1 MGLNRFMRAMM
12 VVFITANCITIN
24 PDIIFAATDSE
35 DSSLNTDE
43 WEEEKTEEQ
52 PSEVNTGPRY
62 ETAREV
68 SSRDIEELEKS
79 NKVKNTNKAD
89 LIAMLKAKAEKGPNI
104 NNNNSEQSEN
114 VAINEEAS
122 GSDRPAIQVERRH
135 PGLPSD
141 SAAEIKKR
149 RKAIASSDSEL
160 ESLTYPDKPTKATK
174 KKVAKAS
181 VTDTSESDL
190 DSSMQSAD
198 ESTPQPLKANQQPFF
213 PKVFKKI
220 KDAGKWVRD
229 KIDENPEVKKAIVD
243 KSAGLIDQLLTKKK
257 NEEVNASDFP
267 PPPTDEEL
275 RLALPETP
283 MLLGFNAPATS
294 EPSSFE
300 FPPPPTD
307 EELRLALPETPMLLG
322 FNAPATS
329 EPSSF
334 EFPPPPT
341 DEELRLALPETPMLL
356 GFNAPATS
364 EPSSFEFPPPPTE
377 DELEIMRETA
387 PSLDSSFTSGDL
399 ASLRSAINRHSQ
411 NFSDFPPMPTEEEL
425 NGRGGIPTSEEFS
438 SLNSGDF
445 TDDENSETTEE
456 EIDRLADLRDRGT
469 GKHSRNA
476 GFLPLN
482 PFTSSPVPSLTP
494 KVPKIS
500 APALIT
506 DITKK
511 APFKNPPQPLNVFNK
526 KTTTKTAPKK
536 ITPVNTAPKLAA
548 LPITK
553 AQETELGENKAP
565 FIEKQ
570 AETNNRPID
579 MPSLPVIQK
588 EVTERNKE
596 EMKPQTEE
604 KVVGESEPANNV
616 NGKKRSAGI
625 EEGKLIAKSAEDEKA
640 KEEPVNHTT
649 LILAMLAIGV
659 FSLGAVIKI
668 IQLRKNS

>member
-104 NNNNSEQSEN
+104 NNNNSEQSDN

-300 FPPPPTD
+300 FPPPPT
-307 EELRLALPETPMLLG
+307 
-322 FNAPATS
+322 
-329 EPSSF
+329 
-334 EFPPPPT
+334 
-341 DEELRLALPETPMLL
+341 
-356 GFNAPATS
+356 
-364 EPSSFEFPPPPTE
+364 E

-411 NFSDFPPMPTEEEL
+411 NFSDFPPIPTEEEL

-526 KTTTKTAPKK
+526 KTTTKIAPKK

-596 EMKPQTEE
+596 EMKSQTEG

>member
-160 ESLTYPDKPTKATK
+160 ESLTYPDKPTKAIK

-257 NEEVNASDFP
+257 NEEVNASD
-267 PPPTDEEL
+267 
-275 RLALPETP
+275 
-283 MLLGFNAPATS
+283 
-294 EPSSFE
+294 
-300 FPPPPTD
+300 
-307 EELRLALPETPMLLG
+307 
-322 FNAPATS
+322 
-329 EPSSF
+329 
-334 EFPPPPT
+334 FPPPPT

-482 PFTSSPVPSLTP
+482 PFTSSPVPSLSP
-494 KVPKIS
+494 KVSKIS

-506 DITKK
+506 DVTKK

>member
-104 NNNNSEQSEN
+104 NNNNSEQTEN
-114 VAINEEAS
+114 AAINEEAS
-122 GSDRPAIQVERRH
+122 EADRPAIQVERRH

-160 ESLTYPDKPTKATK
+160 ESLTYPDKPTKVNK
-174 KKVAKAS
+174 KKVAKES
-181 VTDTSESDL
+181 VADASESDL

-198 ESTPQPLKANQQPFF
+198 ESSPQPLKANQQPFF

-257 NEEVNASDFP
+257 SEEVNASDFP

-283 MLLGFNAPATS
+283 MLLGFNAPT
-294 EPSSFE
+294 
-300 FPPPPTD
+300 
-307 EELRLALPETPMLLG
+307 
-322 FNAPATS
+322 TS

-399 ASLRSAINRHSQ
+399 ASLRSAINRHSE
-411 NFSDFPPMPTEEEL
+411 NFSDFPPIPTEEEL
-425 NGRGGIPTSEEFS
+425 NGRGGRPTSEEFS

-482 PFTSSPVPSLTP
+482 PFTSSPVPSLSP
-494 KVPKIS
+494 KVSKIS
-500 APALIT
+500 APALIS

-511 APFKNPPQPLNVFNK
+511 APFKNPSQPLNVFNK
-526 KTTTKTAPKK
+526 KTTTKTVTKK
-536 ITPVNTAPKLAA
+536 PTPVKTAPKLAE
-548 LPITK
+548 LPATK
-553 AQETELGENKAP
+553 PQETVLRENKTP

-570 AETNNRPID
+570 AETNKQSIN

-588 EVTERNKE
+588 EATESDKE

-604 KVVGESEPANNV
+604 KMVEESESANNA
-616 NGKKRSAGI
+616 NGKNRSAGI

-640 KEEPVNHTT
+640 KEEPGNHTT

-659 FSLGAVIKI
+659 FSLGAFIKI
-668 IQLRKNS
+668 IQLRKNN

>member
-89 LIAMLKAKAEKGPNI
+89 LIAMLKAKAEKGPN
-104 NNNNSEQSEN
+104 NNNNNGEQTGN

-122 GSDRPAIQVERRH
+122 GVDRPTLQVERRH
-135 PGLPSD
+135 PGLSSD

-160 ESLTYPDKPTKATK
+160 ESLTYPDKPTKANK
-174 KKVAKAS
+174 RKVAKES
-181 VTDTSESDL
+181 VVDASESDL

-198 ESTPQPLKANQQPFF
+198 ESTPQPLKANQKPFF

-257 NEEVNASDFP
+257 SEEVNASDFP

-283 MLLGFNAPATS
+283 MLLGFNAP
-294 EPSSFE
+294 
-300 FPPPPTD
+300 
-307 EELRLALPETPMLLG
+307 TP
-322 FNAPATS
+322 S

-399 ASLRSAINRHSQ
+399 ASLRSAINRHSE
-411 NFSDFPPMPTEEEL
+411 NISDFPPIPTEEEL
-425 NGRGGIPTSEEFS
+425 NGRGGRPTSEEFS

-482 PFTSSPVPSLTP
+482 PFISSPVPSLTP

-500 APALIT
+500 APALIS

-511 APFKNPPQPLNVFNK
+511 APFKNPSQPLNVFNK
-526 KTTTKTAPKK
+526 KTTTKTVTKK
-536 ITPVNTAPKLAA
+536 PTPVKTAPKLAE
-548 LPITK
+548 LPATK
-553 AQETELGENKAP
+553 PQETVLRENKTP

-570 AETNNRPID
+570 AETNKQSIN

-588 EVTERNKE
+588 EATESDKE

-604 KVVGESEPANNV
+604 KMVEESESANNA
-616 NGKKRSAGI
+616 NGKNRSAGI

-640 KEEPVNHTT
+640 KEEPGNHTT

-659 FSLGAVIKI
+659 FSLGAFIKI
-668 IQLRKNS
+668 IQLRKNN

>member
-68 SSRDIEELEKS
+68 SSRDIKELEKS
-79 NKVKNTNKAD
+79 NKVRNTNKAD
-89 LIAMLKAKAEKGPNI
+89 LIAMLKEKAEKGPNI
-104 NNNNSEQSEN
+104 NNNNSEQTEN
-114 VAINEEAS
+114 AAINEEAS
-122 GSDRPAIQVERRH
+122 GADRPAIQVERRH
-135 PGLPSD
+135 PGLLSD

-160 ESLTYPDKPTKATK
+160 ESLTYPDKPTKVNK
-174 KKVAKAS
+174 KKVAKES
-181 VTDTSESDL
+181 VADASESDL

-198 ESTPQPLKANQQPFF
+198 ESSPQPLKANQQPFF

-257 NEEVNASDFP
+257 SEEVNASDFP

-283 MLLGFNAPATS
+283 MLLGFNAP
-294 EPSSFE
+294 
-300 FPPPPTD
+300 
-307 EELRLALPETPMLLG
+307 TP
-322 FNAPATS
+322 
-329 EPSSF
+329 
-334 EFPPPPT
+334 
-341 DEELRLALPETPMLL
+341 
-356 GFNAPATS
+356 S

-377 DELEIMRETA
+377 DELEIIRETA
-387 PSLDSSFTSGDL
+387 SSLDSSFTRGDL
-399 ASLRSAINRHSQ
+399 ASLRNAINRHSQ
-411 NFSDFPPMPTEEEL
+411 NFSDFPPIPTEEEL
-425 NGRGGIPTSEEFS
+425 NGGGDRPTSEGFS
-438 SLNSGDF
+438 SMNSGDF
-445 TDDENSETTEE
+445 TDDENSETTEA

-482 PFTSSPVPSLTP
+482 PFISSPVPSLTP

-500 APALIT
+500 APALIS

-511 APFKNPPQPLNVFNK
+511 APFKNPSQPLNVFNK
-526 KTTTKTAPKK
+526 KTTTKTVTKK
-536 ITPVNTAPKLAA
+536 PTPVKTAPKLAE
-548 LPITK
+548 LPATK
-553 AQETELGENKAP
+553 PQETVLRENKTP

-570 AETNNRPID
+570 AETNKQSIN

-588 EVTERNKE
+588 EATESDKE

-604 KVVGESEPANNV
+604 KMLEESESANNA
-616 NGKKRSAGI
+616 NGKNRSAGI

-640 KEEPVNHTT
+640 KEEPGNHTT

-659 FSLGAVIKI
+659 FSLGAFIKI
-668 IQLRKNS
+668 IQLRKNN

>member
-68 SSRDIEELEKS
+68 SSRDIKELEKS
-79 NKVKNTNKAD
+79 NKVRNTNKAD

-104 NNNNSEQSEN
+104 NNNNSEQTEN
-114 VAINEEAS
+114 AAINEEAS
-122 GSDRPAIQVERRH
+122 GADRPAIQVERRH

-160 ESLTYPDKPTKATK
+160 ESLTYPDKPTKVNK
-174 KKVAKAS
+174 KKVAKES
-181 VTDTSESDL
+181 VADASESDL

-198 ESTPQPLKANQQPFF
+198 ESSPQPLKANQQPFF

-257 NEEVNASDFP
+257 SEEVNASDFP

-341 DEELRLALPETPMLL
+341 
-356 GFNAPATS
+356 
-364 EPSSFEFPPPPTE
+364 E
-377 DELEIMRETA
+377 DELEIIRETA
-387 PSLDSSFTSGDL
+387 SSLDSSFTRGDL
-399 ASLRSAINRHSQ
+399 ASLRNAINRHSQ
-411 NFSDFPPMPTEEEL
+411 NFSDFPPIPTEEEL
-425 NGRGGIPTSEEFS
+425 NGRGGRPTSEEFS

-482 PFTSSPVPSLTP
+482 PFTSSPVPSLSP
-494 KVPKIS
+494 KVSKIS
-500 APALIT
+500 APALIS

-511 APFKNPPQPLNVFNK
+511 TPFKNPSQPLNVFNK
-526 KTTTKTAPKK
+526 KTTTKTVTKK
-536 ITPVNTAPKLAA
+536 PTPVKTAPKLAE
-548 LPITK
+548 LPATK
-553 AQETELGENKAP
+553 PQETVLRENKTP

-570 AETNNRPID
+570 AETNKQSIN

-588 EVTERNKE
+588 EATESDKE

-604 KVVGESEPANNV
+604 KMVEESESANNA
-616 NGKKRSAGI
+616 NGKNRSAGI

-640 KEEPVNHTT
+640 KEEPGNHTT

-659 FSLGAVIKI
+659 FSLGAFIKI
-668 IQLRKNS
+668 IQLRKNN

>member
-104 NNNNSEQSEN
+104 NNNNSEQTEN
-114 VAINEEAS
+114 AAINEEAS
-122 GSDRPAIQVERRH
+122 GADRPAIQVERRH

-160 ESLTYPDKPTKATK
+160 ESLTYSDKPTKVNK
-174 KKVAKAS
+174 KKVAKES
-181 VTDTSESDL
+181 VEDASESDL

-198 ESTPQPLKANQQPFF
+198 ESSPQPLKANQQPFF

-257 NEEVNASDFP
+257 NEEVNALDFP
-267 PPPTDEEL
+267 APPTDEEL

-283 MLLGFNAPATS
+283 ILLGFNAPV
-294 EPSSFE
+294 
-300 FPPPPTD
+300 
-307 EELRLALPETPMLLG
+307 
-322 FNAPATS
+322 TS

-377 DELEIMRETA
+377 DELEIMRGTA

-399 ASLRSAINRHSQ
+399 ASLRSAINRHSE
-411 NFSDFPPMPTEEEL
+411 NFSDFPPIPTEEEL
-425 NGRGGIPTSEEFS
+425 NGRGGRPTSEEFS

-482 PFTSSPVPSLTP
+482 PYTSSPVPSLSP
-494 KVPKIS
+494 KVSKIS
-500 APALIT
+500 APALISDT
-506 DITKK
+506 TKK

-526 KTTTKTAPKK
+526 KTTTKTASKK
-536 ITPVNTAPKLAA
+536 ITPVNTSPKLAT

-553 AQETELGENKAP
+553 AQETALGENKAP

-570 AETNNRPID
+570 AEPNNQPID

-588 EVTERNKE
+588 EVTEKNKE

-604 KVVGESEPANNV
+604 KMVGESEPANNV

-640 KEEPVNHTT
+640 KEEPANHTT
-649 LILAMLAIGV
+649 LILAMLAMGV
-659 FSLGAVIKI
+659 FSLGAFIKI
-668 IQLRKNS
+668 IQLRKNN

>member
-1 MGLNRFMRAMM
+1 MRAMM

-104 NNNNSEQSEN
+104 NNNNSEQTEN
-114 VAINEEAS
+114 AAINEEAS
-122 GSDRPAIQVERRH
+122 GADRPAIQVERRH

-160 ESLTYPDKPTKATK
+160 ESLTYLDKPTKANK
-174 KKVAKAS
+174 KKVAKES
-181 VTDTSESDL
+181 VADASESDL

-198 ESTPQPLKANQQPFF
+198 ESSPQPLKANQQPFF

-300 FPPPPTD
+300 FPPPPT
-307 EELRLALPETPMLLG
+307 
-322 FNAPATS
+322 
-329 EPSSF
+329 
-334 EFPPPPT
+334 
-341 DEELRLALPETPMLL
+341 
-356 GFNAPATS
+356 
-364 EPSSFEFPPPPTE
+364 E

-399 ASLRSAINRHSQ
+399 ASLRSAINRHSE
-411 NFSDFPPMPTEEEL
+411 NFSDFPPIPTEEEL
-425 NGRGGIPTSEEFS
+425 NGRGGRPTSEEFS

-456 EIDRLADLRDRGT
+456 EIDRLADLRDRGI

-482 PFTSSPVPSLTP
+482 PFTSSPVPSLSP
-494 KVPKIS
+494 KVSKIS
-500 APALIT
+500 APALIS

-511 APFKNPPQPLNVFNK
+511 VPFKNPPQPLNVFNK
-526 KTTTKTAPKK
+526 KTTTKTASKK
-536 ITPVNTAPKLAA
+536 ITPVNTSPKLAA

-553 AQETELGENKAP
+553 AQETALGENKAP

-570 AETNNRPID
+570 AEPNNQPID

-588 EVTERNKE
+588 EDTERNKE
-596 EMKPQTEE
+596 EMKPQTEG
-604 KVVGESEPANNV
+604 KMVGESEPANNV

-640 KEEPVNHTT
+640 KEEPANHTT
-649 LILAMLAIGV
+649 LILAMLAMGV
-659 FSLGAVIKI
+659 FSLGAFIKI

>member
-1 MGLNRFMRAMM
+1 MRAMM

-104 NNNNSEQSEN
+104 NNNNSEQTEN
-114 VAINEEAS
+114 AAINEEAS
-122 GSDRPAIQVERRH
+122 GADRPAIQVERRH
-135 PGLPSD
+135 PGLSSD

-149 RKAIASSDSEL
+149 RKAIVSSDSEL
-160 ESLTYPDKPTKATK
+160 ESLTYPDKPTKANK
-174 KKVAKAS
+174 KKVAKES
-181 VTDTSESDL
+181 VADASESDL

-198 ESTPQPLKANQQPFF
+198 ESSPQPLKANQQPFF

-243 KSAGLIDQLLTKKK
+243 KSAGIIDQLLTKKK
-257 NEEVNASDFP
+257 KEEVNASDFP

-283 MLLGFNAPATS
+283 MLLGFNAPAT
-294 EPSSFE
+294 P
-300 FPPPPTD
+300 
-307 EELRLALPETPMLLG
+307 
-322 FNAPATS
+322 
-329 EPSSF
+329 
-334 EFPPPPT
+334 
-341 DEELRLALPETPMLL
+341 
-356 GFNAPATS
+356 

-399 ASLRSAINRHSQ
+399 ASLRSAINRHSE
-411 NFSDFPPMPTEEEL
+411 NFSDFPPIPTEEEL
-425 NGRGGIPTSEEFS
+425 NGRGGRSTSEEFS

-482 PFTSSPVPSLTP
+482 PFTSSPVPSLSP
-494 KVPKIS
+494 KVSKIS
-500 APALIT
+500 APALIS

-526 KTTTKTAPKK
+526 KTTTKTASKK
-536 ITPVNTAPKLAA
+536 ITPVNTSPKLAA

-553 AQETELGENKAP
+553 AQETALGENKAP
-565 FIEKQ
+565 FREKR
-570 AETNNRPID
+570 AEPNNQPID

-588 EVTERNKE
+588 EVTEKNKE

-604 KVVGESEPANNV
+604 KMVGESEPANNV

-640 KEEPVNHTT
+640 KEEPANHTT
-649 LILAMLAIGV
+649 LILAMLAMGV
-659 FSLGAVIKI
+659 FSLGAFIKI

>member
-104 NNNNSEQSEN
+104 NNNNSEQTEN
-114 VAINEEAS
+114 AAINEEAS
-122 GSDRPAIQVERRH
+122 GADRPAIQVERRH

-160 ESLTYPDKPTKATK
+160 ESLTYLDKPTKANK
-174 KKVAKAS
+174 KKVAKES
-181 VTDTSESDL
+181 VADASESDL
-190 DSSMQSAD
+190 DSSMQLAD
-198 ESTPQPLKANQQPFF
+198 ESSPQPLKANQQPFF

-257 NEEVNASDFP
+257 SEEVNASDFP

-283 MLLGFNAPATS
+283 MLLGFNAPT
-294 EPSSFE
+294 
-300 FPPPPTD
+300 
-307 EELRLALPETPMLLG
+307 
-322 FNAPATS
+322 TS

-399 ASLRSAINRHSQ
+399 ASLRSAINRHSE
-411 NFSDFPPMPTEEEL
+411 NFSDFPPIPTEEEL
-425 NGRGGIPTSEEFS
+425 NGRGGRPTSEEFS

-482 PFTSSPVPSLTP
+482 PFISSPVPSLTP

-500 APALIT
+500 APALIS

-511 APFKNPPQPLNVFNK
+511 TPFKNPSQPLNVFNK
-526 KTTTKTAPKK
+526 KTTTKTVTKK
-536 ITPVNTAPKLAA
+536 PTPVKTAPKLAE
-548 LPITK
+548 LPATK
-553 AQETELGENKAP
+553 PQETVLRENKTP

-570 AETNNRPID
+570 AETNKQSIN

-588 EVTERNKE
+588 EATESDKE

-604 KVVGESEPANNV
+604 KMVEESESANNA
-616 NGKKRSAGI
+616 NGKNRSAGI

-640 KEEPVNHTT
+640 KEEPGNHTT

-659 FSLGAVIKI
+659 FSLGAFIKI
-668 IQLRKNS
+668 IQLRKNN

>member
-68 SSRDIEELEKS
+68 SSRDIKELEKS
-79 NKVKNTNKAD
+79 NKVRNTNKAD
-89 LIAMLKAKAEKGPNI
+89 LIAMLKEKAEKGPN
-104 NNNNSEQSEN
+104 NNNNNGEQTGN

-122 GSDRPAIQVERRH
+122 GVDRPTLQVERRH

-160 ESLTYPDKPTKATK
+160 ESLTYLDKPTKANK
-174 KKVAKAS
+174 KKVAKES
-181 VTDTSESDL
+181 VADASESDL

-198 ESTPQPLKANQQPFF
+198 ESSPQPLKANQQPFF

-257 NEEVNASDFP
+257 SEEVNASDFP

-283 MLLGFNAPATS
+283 MLLGFNAPTTS
-294 EPSSFE
+294 K
-300 FPPPPTD
+300 
-307 EELRLALPETPMLLG
+307 
-322 FNAPATS
+322 
-329 EPSSF
+329 PSSF

-399 ASLRSAINRHSQ
+399 ASLRSAINRHSE
-411 NFSDFPPMPTEEEL
+411 NFSDFPPIPTEGEL
-425 NGRGGIPTSEEFS
+425 NGGGDRPTSEGFS
-438 SLNSGDF
+438 SMNSGDF

-482 PFTSSPVPSLTP
+482 PFISSPVPSLTP

-500 APALIT
+500 APALIS

-511 APFKNPPQPLNVFNK
+511 VPFKNPSQPLNVFNK
-526 KTTTKTAPKK
+526 KTTTKTVTKK
-536 ITPVNTAPKLAA
+536 PTPVKTAPKLAE
-548 LPITK
+548 LPATK
-553 AQETELGENKAP
+553 PQETVLRENKTP

-570 AETNNRPID
+570 AETNKQSIN

-588 EVTERNKE
+588 EATESDKE

-604 KVVGESEPANNV
+604 KMVEESESANNA
-616 NGKKRSAGI
+616 NGKNRSAGI

-640 KEEPVNHTT
+640 KEEPGNHTT

-659 FSLGAVIKI
+659 FSLGAFIKI
-668 IQLRKNS
+668 IQLRKNN

>member
-1 MGLNRFMRAMM
+1 MRAMM

-68 SSRDIEELEKS
+68 SSRDIKELEKS
-79 NKVKNTNKAD
+79 NKVRNTNKAD
-89 LIAMLKAKAEKGPNI
+89 LIAMLKEKAEKGPN
-104 NNNNSEQSEN
+104 NNNNNGEQTGN

-122 GSDRPAIQVERRH
+122 GVDRPAIQVERRH

-160 ESLTYPDKPTKATK
+160 ESLTYPDKPTKANK
-174 KKVAKAS
+174 RKVAKES
-181 VTDTSESDL
+181 VVDASESDL

-198 ESTPQPLKANQQPFF
+198 ESTPQPLKANQKPFF

-257 NEEVNASDFP
+257 SEEVNASDFP

-283 MLLGFNAPATS
+283 MLLGFNAP
-294 EPSSFE
+294 
-300 FPPPPTD
+300 
-307 EELRLALPETPMLLG
+307 TP
-322 FNAPATS
+322 
-329 EPSSF
+329 
-334 EFPPPPT
+334 
-341 DEELRLALPETPMLL
+341 
-356 GFNAPATS
+356 S

-399 ASLRSAINRHSQ
+399 ASLRSAINRHSE
-411 NFSDFPPMPTEEEL
+411 NFSDFPPIPTEEEL
-425 NGRGGIPTSEEFS
+425 NGRGGRPTSEEFS

-482 PFTSSPVPSLTP
+482 PFISSPVPSLTP

-500 APALIT
+500 APALIS

-511 APFKNPPQPLNVFNK
+511 APFKNPSQPLNVFNK
-526 KTTTKTAPKK
+526 KTTTKTVTKK
-536 ITPVNTAPKLAA
+536 PTPVKTAPKLAE
-548 LPITK
+548 LPATK
-553 AQETELGENKAP
+553 PQETVLRENKTP

-570 AETNNRPID
+570 AETNKQSIN

-588 EVTERNKE
+588 EATESDKE

-604 KVVGESEPANNV
+604 KMVEESESANNA
-616 NGKKRSAGI
+616 NGKNRSAGI

-640 KEEPVNHTT
+640 KEEPGNHTT

-659 FSLGAVIKI
+659 FSLGAFIKI
-668 IQLRKNS
+668 IQLRKK

>member
-104 NNNNSEQSEN
+104 NNNNSEQTEN
-114 VAINEEAS
+114 AAINEEAS
-122 GSDRPAIQVERRH
+122 GADRPAIQVERRH
-135 PGLPSD
+135 PGLSSD

-160 ESLTYPDKPTKATK
+160 ESLTYPDKPTKANK
-174 KKVAKAS
+174 KKVAKES
-181 VTDTSESDL
+181 VADASESDL

-198 ESTPQPLKANQQPFF
+198 ESSPQPLKANQQPFF

-329 EPSSF
+329 EP
-334 EFPPPPT
+334 
-341 DEELRLALPETPMLL
+341 
-356 GFNAPATS
+356 N
-364 EPSSFEFPPPPTE
+364 SFEFPPPPTE
-377 DELEIMRETA
+377 DELEIMRGTA

-399 ASLRSAINRHSQ
+399 ASLRSAINRHSE
-411 NFSDFPPMPTEEEL
+411 NFSDFPPIPTEEEL
-425 NGRGGIPTSEEFS
+425 NGRGGRTTSEEFS

-482 PFTSSPVPSLTP
+482 PFTSSPVPSLSP
-494 KVPKIS
+494 KVSKIS
-500 APALIT
+500 APALIN

-526 KTTTKTAPKK
+526 KTTTKTASKK
-536 ITPVNTAPKLAA
+536 ITPVNTSPKLAA

-553 AQETELGENKAP
+553 AQETALGENKAP

-570 AETNNRPID
+570 AEPNNQPID

-604 KVVGESEPANNV
+604 KMVGESEPANNV

-640 KEEPVNHTT
+640 KEESANHTT
-649 LILAMLAIGV
+649 LILAMLAMGV
-659 FSLGAVIKI
+659 FSLGAFIKI

>member
-24 PDIIFAATDSE
+24 PDIIFATTDSE

-52 PSEVNTGPRY
+52 PSEINTGPRY

-68 SSRDIEELEKS
+68 SSRDIKELEKS
-79 NKVKNTNKAD
+79 NKVKDANKAD
-89 LIAMLKAKAEKGPNI
+89 LIAMLKAKAEKGPNNNNN
-104 NNNNSEQSEN
+104 NNNNSEQSGN

-122 GSDRPAIQVERRH
+122 GADRPTLQVERRH
-135 PGLPSD
+135 PGLSSD

-160 ESLTYPDKPTKATK
+160 ESLTYPDKTTKTNK
-174 KKVAKAS
+174 KKVAKESIVDA
-181 VTDTSESDL
+181 SESDL

-243 KSAGLIDQLLTKKK
+243 KGAGLIDQLLTKKK
-257 NEEVNASDFP
+257 SEEVNASDFP

-283 MLLGFNAPATS
+283 MLLGFNASATS

-307 EELRLALPETPMLLG
+307 G
-322 FNAPATS
+322 
-329 EPSSF
+329 
-334 EFPPPPT
+334 
-341 DEELRLALPETPMLL
+341 
-356 GFNAPATS
+356 
-364 EPSSFEFPPPPTE
+364 
-377 DELEIMRETA
+377 ELEIMRETA
-387 PSLDSSFTSGDL
+387 SSLDSSFTRGDL

-411 NFSDFPPMPTEEEL
+411 NFSDFPPIPTEEEL
-425 NGRGGIPTSEEFS
+425 NGRGDRPTSEEFS
-438 SLNSGDF
+438 SLDSGDF

-482 PFTSSPVPSLTP
+482 PFTSSPVPSLSP

-500 APALIT
+500 APALVS

-511 APFKNPPQPLNVFNK
+511 APFKNPPQPLKVFNK
-526 KTTTKTAPKK
+526 KTTTTTVLKK
-536 ITPVNTAPKLAA
+536 ITPVNIAPKLAT
-548 LPITK
+548 LPTTK
-553 AQETELGENKAP
+553 PQETAIGENQAP
-565 FIEKQ
+565 FKEKQ
-570 AETNNRPID
+570 AETNNQPID

-604 KVVGESEPANNV
+604 KMVGESEPANNV
-616 NGKKRSAGI
+616 NGKKRSAGM
-625 EEGKLIAKSAEDEKA
+625 EEGKLIAKSAEDEKV
-640 KEEPVNHTT
+640 KEEPANHTT

-659 FSLGAVIKI
+659 FSLGAFIKI

>member
-149 RKAIASSDSEL
+149 RKGIASSDSEL

-341 DEELRLALPETPMLL
+341 
-356 GFNAPATS
+356 
-364 EPSSFEFPPPPTE
+364 E

-411 NFSDFPPMPTEEEL
+411 NFSDFPPIPTEEEL

-596 EMKPQTEE
+596 EMKPQTEG

-649 LILAMLAIGV
+649 LILAMFAIGV

>member
-181 VTDTSESDL
+181 VADTSESDL

-257 NEEVNASDFP
+257 NEEVNASD
-267 PPPTDEEL
+267 
-275 RLALPETP
+275 
-283 MLLGFNAPATS
+283 
-294 EPSSFE
+294 
-300 FPPPPTD
+300 
-307 EELRLALPETPMLLG
+307 
-322 FNAPATS
+322 
-329 EPSSF
+329 
-334 EFPPPPT
+334 FPPPPT

-482 PFTSSPVPSLTP
+482 PFTSSPVPSLSP
-494 KVPKIS
+494 KVSKIS

-506 DITKK
+506 DVTKK

-616 NGKKRSAGI
+616 NEKKRSAGI

>member
-104 NNNNSEQSEN
+104 NNNNSEQTEN
-114 VAINEEAS
+114 AAINEEAS
-122 GSDRPAIQVERRH
+122 GADRPAIQVERRH
-135 PGLPSD
+135 PGLSSD

-160 ESLTYPDKPTKATK
+160 ESLTYPDKPTKANK
-174 KKVAKAS
+174 KKVAKES
-181 VTDTSESDL
+181 VADASESDL

-198 ESTPQPLKANQQPFF
+198 ESSPQPLKANQQPFF

-283 MLLGFNAPATS
+283 MLLGFNAHVTS

-307 EELRLALPETPMLLG
+307 EELRLAVPETPMLLG

-329 EPSSF
+329 EP
-334 EFPPPPT
+334 
-341 DEELRLALPETPMLL
+341 
-356 GFNAPATS
+356 N
-364 EPSSFEFPPPPTE
+364 SFEFPPPPTE
-377 DELEIMRETA
+377 DELEIMRGTA

-399 ASLRSAINRHSQ
+399 ASLRSAINRHSE
-411 NFSDFPPMPTEEEL
+411 NFSDFPPIPTEEEL
-425 NGRGGIPTSEEFS
+425 NGRGGRSTSEEFS

-482 PFTSSPVPSLTP
+482 PFTSSPVPSLSP
-494 KVPKIS
+494 KVSKIS
-500 APALIT
+500 APVLIS

-526 KTTTKTAPKK
+526 KTTTKTASKK
-536 ITPVNTAPKLAA
+536 ITPVNTSPKLAA

-553 AQETELGENKAP
+553 AQETALGENKAP
-565 FIEKQ
+565 FIEKR
-570 AETNNRPID
+570 AEPNNQPID

-588 EVTERNKE
+588 EVTEKNKE

-604 KVVGESEPANNV
+604 KMVGESEPANNV

-640 KEEPVNHTT
+640 KEEPANHTT
-649 LILAMLAIGV
+649 LILAMLAMGV
-659 FSLGAVIKI
+659 FSLGAFIKI

>member
-1 MGLNRFMRAMM
+1 M

-104 NNNNSEQSEN
+104 NNNNSEQTEN
-114 VAINEEAS
+114 AAINEEAS
-122 GSDRPAIQVERRH
+122 GADRPAIQVERRH

-160 ESLTYPDKPTKATK
+160 ESLTYLDKPTKANK
-174 KKVAKAS
+174 KKVAKELVA
-181 VTDTSESDL
+181 DASESDL

-198 ESTPQPLKANQQPFF
+198 ESSPQPLKANQQPFF

-300 FPPPPTD
+300 FPPPPT
-307 EELRLALPETPMLLG
+307 
-322 FNAPATS
+322 
-329 EPSSF
+329 
-334 EFPPPPT
+334 
-341 DEELRLALPETPMLL
+341 
-356 GFNAPATS
+356 
-364 EPSSFEFPPPPTE
+364 E

-399 ASLRSAINRHSQ
+399 ASLRSAINRHSE
-411 NFSDFPPMPTEEEL
+411 NFSDFPPIPTEEEL
-425 NGRGGIPTSEEFS
+425 NGRGGRPTSEEFS

-482 PFTSSPVPSLTP
+482 PFTSSPVPSLSP
-494 KVPKIS
+494 KVSKKS
-500 APALIT
+500 APALIS

-526 KTTTKTAPKK
+526 KTATKTASKK

-553 AQETELGENKAP
+553 AQETALGENKAP

-570 AETNNRPID
+570 AEPNNQPID

-588 EVTERNKE
+588 EDTERNKE
-596 EMKPQTEE
+596 EMKPQTEG
-604 KVVGESEPANNV
+604 KMVGESEPANNV

-640 KEEPVNHTT
+640 KEEPANHTT
-649 LILAMLAIGV
+649 LILAMLAMGV
-659 FSLGAVIKI
+659 FSLGAFIKI

>member
-68 SSRDIEELEKS
+68 SSRDIKELEKS

-104 NNNNSEQSEN
+104 NNNNSEQTEN
-114 VAINEEAS
+114 AAINEEAS
-122 GSDRPAIQVERRH
+122 GADRPAIQVERRH

-149 RKAIASSDSEL
+149 RKAIASSDSEP
-160 ESLTYPDKPTKATK
+160 ESLTYPDKPTKVNK
-174 KKVAKAS
+174 KEVAKES
-181 VTDTSESDL
+181 VADASESDL

-198 ESTPQPLKANQQPFF
+198 ESTPQPLKANQKPFF

-257 NEEVNASDFP
+257 SEEVNASDFP

-283 MLLGFNAPATS
+283 MLLGFNAP
-294 EPSSFE
+294 
-300 FPPPPTD
+300 
-307 EELRLALPETPMLLG
+307 TP
-322 FNAPATS
+322 
-329 EPSSF
+329 
-334 EFPPPPT
+334 
-341 DEELRLALPETPMLL
+341 
-356 GFNAPATS
+356 S

-399 ASLRSAINRHSQ
+399 ASLRSAINRHSE
-411 NFSDFPPMPTEEEL
+411 NFSDFPPIPTEEEL
-425 NGRGGIPTSEEFS
+425 NGRGGRPTSEEFS
-438 SLNSGDF
+438 SMNSGDF
-445 TDDENSETTEE
+445 TDDENSETTEA

-482 PFTSSPVPSLTP
+482 PFISSPVPSLTP

-500 APALIT
+500 APALIS

-511 APFKNPPQPLNVFNK
+511 APFKNPSQPLNVFNK
-526 KTTTKTAPKK
+526 KTTTKTVTKK
-536 ITPVNTAPKLAA
+536 PTPVKTAPKLAE
-548 LPITK
+548 LPATK
-553 AQETELGENKAP
+553 PQETVLRENKTP

-570 AETNNRPID
+570 AETNKQSIN

-588 EVTERNKE
+588 EATESDKE

-604 KVVGESEPANNV
+604 KMVEESESANNA
-616 NGKKRSAGI
+616 NGKNRSAGI

-640 KEEPVNHTT
+640 KEEPGNHTT

-659 FSLGAVIKI
+659 FSLGAFIKI
-668 IQLRKNS
+668 IQLRKNN

>member
-122 GSDRPAIQVERRH
+122 GSVRPAIQVERRH

-341 DEELRLALPETPMLL
+341 
-356 GFNAPATS
+356 
-364 EPSSFEFPPPPTE
+364 E

-411 NFSDFPPMPTEEEL
+411 NFSDFPPIPTEEEL

-553 AQETELGENKAP
+553 AQETALGENKAP

-596 EMKPQTEE
+596 EMKPQTEG

-649 LILAMLAIGV
+649 LILAMFAIGV

>member
-89 LIAMLKAKAEKGPNI
+89 LIAMLKAKAEKGPN
-104 NNNNSEQSEN
+104 NNNNNGEQTGN

-122 GSDRPAIQVERRH
+122 GVDRPTLQVERRH
-135 PGLPSD
+135 PGLSSD

-160 ESLTYPDKPTKATK
+160 ESLTYLDKPTKANK
-174 KKVAKAS
+174 KKVAKES
-181 VTDTSESDL
+181 VADASESDL

-198 ESTPQPLKANQQPFF
+198 ESSPQPLKANQQPFF

-267 PPPTDEEL
+267 PL
-275 RLALPETP
+275 
-283 MLLGFNAPATS
+283 
-294 EPSSFE
+294 
-300 FPPPPTD
+300 PTD

-377 DELEIMRETA
+377 DELEIIRETA
-387 PSLDSSFTSGDL
+387 SSLDSSFTRGDL
-399 ASLRSAINRHSQ
+399 ASLRNAINRHSE
-411 NFSDFPPMPTEEEL
+411 NFSDFPPIPTEGEL
-425 NGRGGIPTSEEFS
+425 NGGGDRPTSEGFS
-438 SLNSGDF
+438 SMNSGDF

-482 PFTSSPVPSLTP
+482 PFISSPVPSLTP

-500 APALIT
+500 APALIS

-511 APFKNPPQPLNVFNK
+511 APFKNPSQPLNVFNK
-526 KTTTKTAPKK
+526 KTTTKTVTKK
-536 ITPVNTAPKLAA
+536 PTPVKTAPKLAE
-548 LPITK
+548 LPATK
-553 AQETELGENKAP
+553 PQETVLRENKTP

-570 AETNNRPID
+570 AETNKQSIN

-588 EVTERNKE
+588 EATESDKE

-604 KVVGESEPANNV
+604 KMVEESESANNA
-616 NGKKRSAGI
+616 NGKNRSAGI

-640 KEEPVNHTT
+640 KEEPGNHTT

-659 FSLGAVIKI
+659 FSLGAFIKI
-668 IQLRKNS
+668 IQLRKNN

>member
-104 NNNNSEQSEN
+104 NNNNSEQSDN

-300 FPPPPTD
+300 FPPPPT
-307 EELRLALPETPMLLG
+307 
-322 FNAPATS
+322 
-329 EPSSF
+329 
-334 EFPPPPT
+334 
-341 DEELRLALPETPMLL
+341 
-356 GFNAPATS
+356 
-364 EPSSFEFPPPPTE
+364 E

-411 NFSDFPPMPTEEEL
+411 NFSDFPPIPTEEEL

-526 KTTTKTAPKK
+526 ETTTKTAPKK

-553 AQETELGENKAP
+553 AQETALGENKAP

-596 EMKPQTEE
+596 EMKPQTEG

>member
-160 ESLTYPDKPTKATK
+160 ESLTYQDKPTKATK

-257 NEEVNASDFP
+257 NEEVNASD
-267 PPPTDEEL
+267 
-275 RLALPETP
+275 
-283 MLLGFNAPATS
+283 
-294 EPSSFE
+294 
-300 FPPPPTD
+300 
-307 EELRLALPETPMLLG
+307 
-322 FNAPATS
+322 
-329 EPSSF
+329 
-334 EFPPPPT
+334 FPPPPT

-482 PFTSSPVPSLTP
+482 PFTSSPVPSLSP
-494 KVPKIS
+494 KVSKIS

-506 DITKK
+506 DVTKK

>member
-35 DSSLNTDE
+35 DSNLNTDE

-68 SSRDIEELEKS
+68 SSRDIKELKKS
-79 NKVKNTNKAD
+79 NKVRNTNKAD
-89 LIAMLKAKAEKGPNI
+89 LIAMLKEKAEKGPNI
-104 NNNNSEQSEN
+104 NNNNSEQTEN
-114 VAINEEAS
+114 AAINEEAS
-122 GSDRPAIQVERRH
+122 GADRPAIQVERRH

-160 ESLTYPDKPTKATK
+160 ESLTYPDKPTKVNK
-174 KKVAKAS
+174 KKVAKES
-181 VTDTSESDL
+181 VADASESDL

-198 ESTPQPLKANQQPFF
+198 ESSPQPLKANQQPFF

-257 NEEVNASDFP
+257 SEEVNASDFP

-341 DEELRLALPETPMLL
+341 
-356 GFNAPATS
+356 
-364 EPSSFEFPPPPTE
+364 E
-377 DELEIMRETA
+377 DELEIIRETA
-387 PSLDSSFTSGDL
+387 SSLDSSFTRGDL
-399 ASLRSAINRHSQ
+399 ASLRNAINRHSQ
-411 NFSDFPPMPTEEEL
+411 NFSDFPPIPTEEEL
-425 NGRGGIPTSEEFS
+425 NGRGGRPTSEEFS

-482 PFTSSPVPSLTP
+482 PFASSPVPSLSP
-494 KVPKIS
+494 KVSKIS
-500 APALIT
+500 APALIS

-511 APFKNPPQPLNVFNK
+511 TPFKNPSQPLNVFNK
-526 KTTTKTAPKK
+526 KTTTKTVTKK
-536 ITPVNTAPKLAA
+536 PTPVKTAPKLAE
-548 LPITK
+548 LPATK
-553 AQETELGENKAP
+553 PQETVLRENKTP

-570 AETNNRPID
+570 AETNKQSIN

-588 EVTERNKE
+588 EATESDKE

-604 KVVGESEPANNV
+604 KMVEESESANNA
-616 NGKKRSAGI
+616 NGKNRSAGI

-640 KEEPVNHTT
+640 KEEPGNHTT

-659 FSLGAVIKI
+659 FSLGAFIKI
-668 IQLRKNS
+668 IQLRKNN

>member
-68 SSRDIEELEKS
+68 SSRDIKELEKS
-79 NKVKNTNKAD
+79 NKVRNTNKAD
-89 LIAMLKAKAEKGPNI
+89 LIAMLKEKAEKGPNI
-104 NNNNSEQSEN
+104 NNNNSEQTEN
-114 VAINEEAS
+114 AAINEEAS
-122 GSDRPAIQVERRH
+122 GADRPAIQVERRH

-160 ESLTYPDKPTKATK
+160 ESLTYPDKPTKVNK
-174 KKVAKAS
+174 KKVAKES
-181 VTDTSESDL
+181 VADASESDL

-198 ESTPQPLKANQQPFF
+198 ESSPQPLKANQQPFF

-257 NEEVNASDFP
+257 SEEVNASDFP

-341 DEELRLALPETPMLL
+341 
-356 GFNAPATS
+356 
-364 EPSSFEFPPPPTE
+364 E
-377 DELEIMRETA
+377 DELEIIRETA
-387 PSLDSSFTSGDL
+387 SSLDSSFTRGDL
-399 ASLRSAINRHSQ
+399 ASLRNAINRHSQ
-411 NFSDFPPMPTEEEL
+411 NFSDFPPIPTEEEL
-425 NGRGGIPTSEEFS
+425 NGRGGRPTSEEFS

-482 PFTSSPVPSLTP
+482 PFASSPVPSLSP
-494 KVPKIS
+494 KVSKIS
-500 APALIT
+500 APALISN
-506 DITKK
+506 ITKK
-511 APFKNPPQPLNVFNK
+511 TPFKNPSQPLNVFNK
-526 KTTTKTAPKK
+526 KTTTKTVTKK
-536 ITPVNTAPKLAA
+536 PTPVKTAPKLAE
-548 LPITK
+548 LPATK
-553 AQETELGENKAP
+553 PQETVLRENKTP

-570 AETNNRPID
+570 AETNKQSIN

-588 EVTERNKE
+588 EATESDKE

-604 KVVGESEPANNV
+604 KMVEESESANNA
-616 NGKKRSAGI
+616 NGKNRSAGI

-640 KEEPVNHTT
+640 KEEPGNHTT

-659 FSLGAVIKI
+659 FSLGAFIKI
-668 IQLRKNS
+668 IQLRKNN

>member
-1 MGLNRFMRAMM
+1 MRLNRFMRAMM

-68 SSRDIEELEKS
+68 SSRDIKELEKS
-79 NKVKNTNKAD
+79 NKVRNTNKAD
-89 LIAMLKAKAEKGPNI
+89 LIAMLKEKAEKGPN
-104 NNNNSEQSEN
+104 NNNNNGEQTGN

-122 GSDRPAIQVERRH
+122 GVDRPTLQVERRH

-160 ESLTYPDKPTKATK
+160 ESLTYPDKPTKVNK
-174 KKVAKAS
+174 KKVAKES
-181 VTDTSESDL
+181 VADASESDL

-198 ESTPQPLKANQQPFF
+198 ESSPQPLKANQQPFF

-257 NEEVNASDFP
+257 SEEVNASDFP

-341 DEELRLALPETPMLL
+341 
-356 GFNAPATS
+356 
-364 EPSSFEFPPPPTE
+364 E
-377 DELEIMRETA
+377 DELEIIRETA
-387 PSLDSSFTSGDL
+387 SSLDSSFTRGDL
-399 ASLRSAINRHSQ
+399 ASLRNAINRHSQ
-411 NFSDFPPMPTEEEL
+411 NFSDFPPIPTEEEL
-425 NGRGGIPTSEEFS
+425 NGRGGRPTSEEFS

-482 PFTSSPVPSLTP
+482 PFASSPVPSLSP
-494 KVPKIS
+494 KVSKIS
-500 APALIT
+500 APALIS

-511 APFKNPPQPLNVFNK
+511 TPFKNPSQPLNVFNK
-526 KTTTKTAPKK
+526 KTTTKTVTKK
-536 ITPVNTAPKLAA
+536 PTPVKTAPKLAE
-548 LPITK
+548 LPATK
-553 AQETELGENKAP
+553 PQETVLRENKTP

-570 AETNNRPID
+570 AETNKQSIN

-588 EVTERNKE
+588 EATESDKE

-604 KVVGESEPANNV
+604 KMVEESESANNA
-616 NGKKRSAGI
+616 NGKNRSAGI

-640 KEEPVNHTT
+640 KEEPGNHTT

-659 FSLGAVIKI
+659 FSLGAFIKI
-668 IQLRKNS
+668 IQLRKNN

>member
-104 NNNNSEQSEN
+104 NNNNSEQTEN
-114 VAINEEAS
+114 AAINEEAS
-122 GSDRPAIQVERRH
+122 GADRPAIQVERRH

-160 ESLTYPDKPTKATK
+160 ESLTYPDKPTKANK
-174 KKVAKAS
+174 KKVAKES
-181 VTDTSESDL
+181 VADASESDL

-198 ESTPQPLKANQQPFF
+198 ESSPQPLKANQQPFF

-257 NEEVNASDFP
+257 SEEVNASDFP

-283 MLLGFNAPATS
+283 MLLGFNAPT
-294 EPSSFE
+294 
-300 FPPPPTD
+300 
-307 EELRLALPETPMLLG
+307 
-322 FNAPATS
+322 TS

-399 ASLRSAINRHSQ
+399 ASLRSAINRHSE
-411 NFSDFPPMPTEEEL
+411 NFSDFPPIPTEEEL
-425 NGRGGIPTSEEFS
+425 NGRGGRPTSEGFS

-482 PFTSSPVPSLTP
+482 PFTSSPVPSLSP
-494 KVPKIS
+494 KVSKIS
-500 APALIT
+500 APALIS

-511 APFKNPPQPLNVFNK
+511 TPFKNPPQPLNVFNK
-526 KTTTKTAPKK
+526 KTATKTASKK
-536 ITPVNTAPKLAA
+536 ITPVNTSPKLAA

-553 AQETELGENKAP
+553 AQETALGENKAP
-565 FIEKQ
+565 FREKQ
-570 AETNNRPID
+570 AEPNNQPID

-604 KVVGESEPANNV
+604 KMEGESEPANNV
-616 NGKKRSAGI
+616 NGKKHSAGI

-640 KEEPVNHTT
+640 KEEPANHTT
-649 LILAMLAIGV
+649 LILAMLAMGV
-659 FSLGAVIKI
+659 FSLGAFIKI

>member
-68 SSRDIEELEKS
+68 SSRDIKELEKS
-79 NKVKNTNKAD
+79 NKVRNTNKAD
-89 LIAMLKAKAEKGPNI
+89 LIAMLKEKAEKGPN
-104 NNNNSEQSEN
+104 NNNNNGEQTGN
-114 VAINEEAS
+114 VATNEEAS
-122 GSDRPAIQVERRH
+122 GVDRPALQVERRH
-135 PGLPSD
+135 PGLSSD

-160 ESLTYPDKPTKATK
+160 ESLTYPDKPTKVNK
-174 KKVAKAS
+174 KKVAKES
-181 VTDTSESDL
+181 VADASESDL

-198 ESTPQPLKANQQPFF
+198 ESSPQPLKANQQPFF

-257 NEEVNASDFP
+257 SEEVNASDFP

-341 DEELRLALPETPMLL
+341 
-356 GFNAPATS
+356 
-364 EPSSFEFPPPPTE
+364 E
-377 DELEIMRETA
+377 DELEIIRETA
-387 PSLDSSFTSGDL
+387 SSLDSSFTRGDL
-399 ASLRSAINRHSQ
+399 ASLRNAINRHSQ
-411 NFSDFPPMPTEEEL
+411 NFSDFPPIPTEEEL
-425 NGRGGIPTSEEFS
+425 NGRGGRPTSEEFS

-482 PFTSSPVPSLTP
+482 PFASSPVPSLSP
-494 KVPKIS
+494 KVSKIS
-500 APALIT
+500 APALIS

-511 APFKNPPQPLNVFNK
+511 TPFKNPSQPLNVFNK
-526 KTTTKTAPKK
+526 KTTTKTVTKK
-536 ITPVNTAPKLAA
+536 PTPVKTAPKLAE
-548 LPITK
+548 LPATK
-553 AQETELGENKAP
+553 PQETVLRENKTP

-570 AETNNRPID
+570 AETNKQSIN

-588 EVTERNKE
+588 EATESDKE

-604 KVVGESEPANNV
+604 KMVEESESANNA
-616 NGKKRSAGI
+616 NGKNRSAGI

-640 KEEPVNHTT
+640 KEEPGNHTT

-659 FSLGAVIKI
+659 FSLGAFIKI
-668 IQLRKNS
+668 IQLRKNN

>member
-68 SSRDIEELEKS
+68 SSRDIKELEKS
-79 NKVKNTNKAD
+79 NKVRNTNKAD
-89 LIAMLKAKAEKGPNI
+89 LIAMLKEKTEKGPN
-104 NNNNSEQSEN
+104 NNNNNGEQTGN

-122 GSDRPAIQVERRH
+122 GVDRPTLQVERRH
-135 PGLPSD
+135 PGLSSD

-160 ESLTYPDKPTKATK
+160 ESLTYPDKPTKANK
-174 KKVAKAS
+174 RKVAKES
-181 VTDTSESDL
+181 VVDASESDL

-267 PPPTDEEL
+267 PL
-275 RLALPETP
+275 
-283 MLLGFNAPATS
+283 
-294 EPSSFE
+294 
-300 FPPPPTD
+300 PTD

-377 DELEIMRETA
+377 DELEIIRETA
-387 PSLDSSFTSGDL
+387 SSLDSSFTRGDL
-399 ASLRSAINRHSQ
+399 ASLRNAINRHSE
-411 NFSDFPPMPTEEEL
+411 NFSDFPPIPTEGEL
-425 NGRGGIPTSEEFS
+425 NGGGDRPTSEGFS
-438 SLNSGDF
+438 SMNSGDF

-482 PFTSSPVPSLTP
+482 PFTSSPVPSLSP
-494 KVPKIS
+494 KVSKIS
-500 APALIT
+500 APALIS

-511 APFKNPPQPLNVFNK
+511 TPFKNPSQPLNVFNK
-526 KTTTKTAPKK
+526 KTTTKTVTKK
-536 ITPVNTAPKLAA
+536 PTPVKTAPKLAE
-548 LPITK
+548 LPATK
-553 AQETELGENKAP
+553 PQETVLRENKTP

-570 AETNNRPID
+570 AETNKQSIN

-588 EVTERNKE
+588 EATESDKE

-604 KVVGESEPANNV
+604 KMVEESESANNA
-616 NGKKRSAGI
+616 NGKNRSAGI

-640 KEEPVNHTT
+640 KEEPGNHTT

-659 FSLGAVIKI
+659 FSLGAFIKI
-668 IQLRKNS
+668 IQLRKNN

>member
-68 SSRDIEELEKS
+68 SSRDIKELEKS
-79 NKVKNTNKAD
+79 NKVRNTNKAD
-89 LIAMLKAKAEKGPNI
+89 LIAMLKEKAEKGPN
-104 NNNNSEQSEN
+104 NNNNNGEQTGN

-122 GSDRPAIQVERRH
+122 GVDRPTLQVERRH
-135 PGLPSD
+135 PGLSSD

-160 ESLTYPDKPTKATK
+160 ESLTYPDKPTKANK
-174 KKVAKAS
+174 RKVAKES
-181 VTDTSESDL
+181 VVDASESDL

-198 ESTPQPLKANQQPFF
+198 ESTPQPLKANQKPFF

-220 KDAGKWVRD
+220 KEAGKWVRD

-257 NEEVNASDFP
+257 SEEVNASDFP

-283 MLLGFNAPATS
+283 MLLGFNAP
-294 EPSSFE
+294 
-300 FPPPPTD
+300 
-307 EELRLALPETPMLLG
+307 TP
-322 FNAPATS
+322 
-329 EPSSF
+329 
-334 EFPPPPT
+334 
-341 DEELRLALPETPMLL
+341 
-356 GFNAPATS
+356 S

-377 DELEIMRETA
+377 DELEIIRETA
-387 PSLDSSFTSGDL
+387 SSLDSSFTRGDL
-399 ASLRSAINRHSQ
+399 ASLRNAINRHSQ
-411 NFSDFPPMPTEEEL
+411 NFSDFPPIPTEEEL
-425 NGRGGIPTSEEFS
+425 NGGGDRPTFEGFS
-438 SLNSGDF
+438 SMNSGDF
-445 TDDENSETTEE
+445 TDDENSETTEA

-482 PFTSSPVPSLTP
+482 PFISSPVPSLTP

-500 APALIT
+500 APALIS

-511 APFKNPPQPLNVFNK
+511 APFKNPSQPLNVFNK
-526 KTTTKTAPKK
+526 KTTTKTVTKK
-536 ITPVNTAPKLAA
+536 PTPVKTAPKLAE
-548 LPITK
+548 LPATK
-553 AQETELGENKAP
+553 PQETVLRENKTP

-570 AETNNRPID
+570 AETNKQSIN

-588 EVTERNKE
+588 EATESDKE

-604 KVVGESEPANNV
+604 KMLEESESANNA
-616 NGKKRSAGI
+616 NGKNRSAGI

-640 KEEPVNHTT
+640 KEEPGNHTT

-659 FSLGAVIKI
+659 FSLGAFIKI
-668 IQLRKNS
+668 IQLRKNN

>member
-1 MGLNRFMRAMM
+1 MRAMM

-104 NNNNSEQSEN
+104 NNNNSEQSDN

-300 FPPPPTD
+300 FPPPPT
-307 EELRLALPETPMLLG
+307 
-322 FNAPATS
+322 
-329 EPSSF
+329 
-334 EFPPPPT
+334 
-341 DEELRLALPETPMLL
+341 
-356 GFNAPATS
+356 
-364 EPSSFEFPPPPTE
+364 E

-411 NFSDFPPMPTEEEL
+411 NFSDFPPIPTEEEL

-494 KVPKIS
+494 KVSKIS

-553 AQETELGENKAP
+553 AQETALGENKAP

-596 EMKPQTEE
+596 EMKSQTEE

>member
-43 WEEEKTEEQ
+43 WEEEKMEEQ

-104 NNNNSEQSEN
+104 NNNNSEQTEN
-114 VAINEEAS
+114 AAINEEAS
-122 GSDRPAIQVERRH
+122 GADRPAIQVERRH

-160 ESLTYPDKPTKATK
+160 ESLTYLDKPTKANK
-174 KKVAKAS
+174 KKVAKELVA
-181 VTDTSESDL
+181 DASESDL

-198 ESTPQPLKANQQPFF
+198 ESSPQPLKANQQPFF

-300 FPPPPTD
+300 FPPPPT
-307 EELRLALPETPMLLG
+307 
-322 FNAPATS
+322 
-329 EPSSF
+329 
-334 EFPPPPT
+334 
-341 DEELRLALPETPMLL
+341 
-356 GFNAPATS
+356 
-364 EPSSFEFPPPPTE
+364 E
-377 DELEIMRETA
+377 DELEIVRGTA

-399 ASLRSAINRHSQ
+399 ASLRSAINRHSE
-411 NFSDFPPMPTEEEL
+411 NFSDFPPIPTEEEL
-425 NGRGGIPTSEEFS
+425 NGRGGRPTSEEFS

-456 EIDRLADLRDRGT
+456 EIDRLADLRDRGI

-482 PFTSSPVPSLTP
+482 PFTSSPVPSLSP
-494 KVPKIS
+494 KVSKKS
-500 APALIT
+500 APALIS

-526 KTTTKTAPKK
+526 KTATKTASKK

-553 AQETELGENKAP
+553 AQETALGENKAP

-570 AETNNRPID
+570 AEPNNQPID

-604 KVVGESEPANNV
+604 KMVGESEPANNV

-640 KEEPVNHTT
+640 KEEPANHTT
-649 LILAMLAIGV
+649 LILAMLAMGV
-659 FSLGAVIKI
+659 FSLGAFIKI

>member
-104 NNNNSEQSEN
+104 NNNNSEQTEN
-114 VAINEEAS
+114 AAINEEAS
-122 GSDRPAIQVERRH
+122 GADRPAIQVERRH

-160 ESLTYPDKPTKATK
+160 ESLTYLDKPTKANK

-243 KSAGLIDQLLTKKK
+243 KGAGLIDQLLTKKK

-267 PPPTDEEL
+267 APPTDEEL

-300 FPPPPTD
+300 FP
-307 EELRLALPETPMLLG
+307 A
-322 FNAPATS
+322 
-329 EPSSF
+329 
-334 EFPPPPT
+334 PPT

-399 ASLRSAINRHSQ
+399 ASLRSAINRHSE
-411 NFSDFPPMPTEEEL
+411 NFSDFPPIPTEEEL
-425 NGRGGIPTSEEFS
+425 NGRGGRPTSEEFS

-482 PFTSSPVPSLTP
+482 PFTSSPVPSLSP
-494 KVPKIS
+494 KVSKKS
-500 APALIT
+500 APALIS

-526 KTTTKTAPKK
+526 KTATKTASKK
-536 ITPVNTAPKLAA
+536 ITPVNTSPKLAA

-553 AQETELGENKAP
+553 AQETALGENKAP

-570 AETNNRPID
+570 AEPNNQPID

-604 KVVGESEPANNV
+604 KMVGESEPANNV

-640 KEEPVNHTT
+640 KEEPANHTT
-649 LILAMLAIGV
+649 LILAMLAMGV
-659 FSLGAVIKI
+659 FSLGAFIKI

>member
-24 PDIIFAATDSE
+24 PAIIFSATDSE

-104 NNNNSEQSEN
+104 NNNNSEQSDN

-300 FPPPPTD
+300 FPPPPT
-307 EELRLALPETPMLLG
+307 
-322 FNAPATS
+322 
-329 EPSSF
+329 
-334 EFPPPPT
+334 
-341 DEELRLALPETPMLL
+341 
-356 GFNAPATS
+356 
-364 EPSSFEFPPPPTE
+364 E

-411 NFSDFPPMPTEEEL
+411 NFSDFPLMPTEEEL

-482 PFTSSPVPSLTP
+482 PFTSSPVPSLSP
-494 KVPKIS
+494 KVSKIS

-553 AQETELGENKAP
+553 AQETALGENKAP

>member
-68 SSRDIEELEKS
+68 SSRDIKELEKS
-79 NKVKNTNKAD
+79 NKVRNTNKAD
-89 LIAMLKAKAEKGPNI
+89 LIAMLKEKAEKGPNI
-104 NNNNSEQSEN
+104 NNNNSEQTEN
-114 VAINEEAS
+114 AAINEEAS
-122 GSDRPAIQVERRH
+122 GADRPAIQVERRH

-160 ESLTYPDKPTKATK
+160 ESLTYPDKPTKVNK
-174 KKVAKAS
+174 KKVAKES
-181 VTDTSESDL
+181 VADASESDL

-198 ESTPQPLKANQQPFF
+198 ESSPQPLKANQQPFF

-257 NEEVNASDFP
+257 SEEVNASDFP

-341 DEELRLALPETPMLL
+341 
-356 GFNAPATS
+356 
-364 EPSSFEFPPPPTE
+364 E
-377 DELEIMRETA
+377 DELEIIRETA
-387 PSLDSSFTSGDL
+387 SSLDSSFTRGDL
-399 ASLRSAINRHSQ
+399 ASLRNAINRHSQ
-411 NFSDFPPMPTEEEL
+411 NFSDFPPIPTEEEL
-425 NGRGGIPTSEEFS
+425 NGRGGRPTSEEFS

-482 PFTSSPVPSLTP
+482 PFASSPVPSLSP
-494 KVPKIS
+494 KVSKIS
-500 APALIT
+500 VPALIS

-511 APFKNPPQPLNVFNK
+511 TPFKNPSQPLNVFNK
-526 KTTTKTAPKK
+526 KTTTKTVTKK
-536 ITPVNTAPKLAA
+536 PTPVKTAPKLAE
-548 LPITK
+548 LPATK
-553 AQETELGENKAP
+553 PQETVLRENKTP

-570 AETNNRPID
+570 AETNKQSIN

-588 EVTERNKE
+588 EATESDKE

-604 KVVGESEPANNV
+604 KMVEESESANNA
-616 NGKKRSAGI
+616 NGKNRSAGI

-640 KEEPVNHTT
+640 KEEPGNHTT

-659 FSLGAVIKI
+659 FSLGAFIKI
-668 IQLRKNS
+668 IQLRKNN

>member
-104 NNNNSEQSEN
+104 NNNNSEQTEN
-114 VAINEEAS
+114 AAINEEAS
-122 GSDRPAIQVERRH
+122 GADRPAIQVERRH

-160 ESLTYPDKPTKATK
+160 ESLTYPDKPTKVNK
-174 KKVAKAS
+174 KKVAKES
-181 VTDTSESDL
+181 VADASESDL

-198 ESTPQPLKANQQPFF
+198 ESSPQPLKANQQPFF

-341 DEELRLALPETPMLL
+341 
-356 GFNAPATS
+356 
-364 EPSSFEFPPPPTE
+364 E

-411 NFSDFPPMPTEEEL
+411 NFSDFPPIPTEEEL
-425 NGRGGIPTSEEFS
+425 NGRGGRPTSEEFS

-482 PFTSSPVPSLTP
+482 PFTSSPVPSLSP
-494 KVPKIS
+494 KVSKIS
-500 APALIT
+500 APALIS

-511 APFKNPPQPLNVFNK
+511 TPFKNPPQPLNVFNK
-526 KTTTKTAPKK
+526 KTATKTASKK

-553 AQETELGENKAP
+553 AQETALGENKAP

-570 AETNNRPID
+570 AEPNNQPID

-604 KVVGESEPANNV
+604 KMVGESEPANNV

-640 KEEPVNHTT
+640 KEESANHTT
-649 LILAMLAIGV
+649 LILAMLAMGV
-659 FSLGAVIKI
+659 FSLGAFIKI

>member
-43 WEEEKTEEQ
+43 WEEEKIEEQ

-104 NNNNSEQSEN
+104 NNNNSEQTEN
-114 VAINEEAS
+114 AAINEEAS
-122 GSDRPAIQVERRH
+122 GADRPAIQVERRH

-160 ESLTYPDKPTKATK
+160 ESLTYLDKPTKANK
-174 KKVAKAS
+174 KKVAKES
-181 VTDTSESDL
+181 VADASESDL

-198 ESTPQPLKANQQPFF
+198 ESSPQPLKANQQPFF

-341 DEELRLALPETPMLL
+341 
-356 GFNAPATS
+356 
-364 EPSSFEFPPPPTE
+364 E

-387 PSLDSSFTSGDL
+387 LSLDSSFTSGDL

-411 NFSDFPPMPTEEEL
+411 NFSDFPPIPTEEEL
-425 NGRGGIPTSEEFS
+425 NGRGGRPTSEEFS

-456 EIDRLADLRDRGT
+456 EIDRLADLRDRGI

-482 PFTSSPVPSLTP
+482 PFTSSPVPSLSP
-494 KVPKIS
+494 KVSKKS
-500 APALIT
+500 APALIS

-526 KTTTKTAPKK
+526 KTATKTASKK

-553 AQETELGENKAP
+553 AQETALGENKAP

-570 AETNNRPID
+570 AEPNNQPID

-604 KVVGESEPANNV
+604 KMVGESEPANNV

-640 KEEPVNHTT
+640 KEESANHTT
-649 LILAMLAIGV
+649 LILAMLAMGV
-659 FSLGAVIKI
+659 FSLGAFIKI

>member
-1 MGLNRFMRAMM
+1 MRAMM

-294 EPSSFE
+294 EPS
-300 FPPPPTD
+300 
-307 EELRLALPETPMLLG
+307 L
-322 FNAPATS
+322 
-329 EPSSF
+329 
-334 EFPPPPT
+334 
-341 DEELRLALPETPMLL
+341 
-356 GFNAPATS
+356 
-364 EPSSFEFPPPPTE
+364 FEFPPPPTE

-482 PFTSSPVPSLTP
+482 PFTSSPVPSLSP
-494 KVPKIS
+494 KVSKIS

-553 AQETELGENKAP
+553 AQETALGENKAP

-596 EMKPQTEE
+596 EMKSQTEE

>member
-104 NNNNSEQSEN
+104 NNNNSEQSDN

-135 PGLPSD
+135 PGLPPD

-300 FPPPPTD
+300 FPPPPT
-307 EELRLALPETPMLLG
+307 
-322 FNAPATS
+322 
-329 EPSSF
+329 
-334 EFPPPPT
+334 
-341 DEELRLALPETPMLL
+341 
-356 GFNAPATS
+356 
-364 EPSSFEFPPPPTE
+364 E

-411 NFSDFPPMPTEEEL
+411 NFSDFPLMPTEEEL

-482 PFTSSPVPSLTP
+482 PFTSSPVPSLSP
-494 KVPKIS
+494 KVSKIS

-553 AQETELGENKAP
+553 AQETALGENKAP

>member
-1 MGLNRFMRAMM
+1 MRAMM

-104 NNNNSEQSEN
+104 NNNNSEQTEN

-122 GSDRPAIQVERRH
+122 GADRPAIQVERRH

-160 ESLTYPDKPTKATK
+160 ESLTYLDKPTKANK
-174 KKVAKAS
+174 KKVAKELVA
-181 VTDTSESDL
+181 DASESDL

-198 ESTPQPLKANQQPFF
+198 ESSPQPLKANQQPFF

-257 NEEVNASDFP
+257 NEEVNALDFP
-267 PPPTDEEL
+267 APPTDEEL

-283 MLLGFNAPATS
+283 MLLGFNAPVTS

-307 EELRLALPETPMLLG
+307 EELRLALPETPKLLG
-322 FNAPATS
+322 FNAPV
-329 EPSSF
+329 
-334 EFPPPPT
+334 
-341 DEELRLALPETPMLL
+341 
-356 GFNAPATS
+356 TS

-377 DELEIMRETA
+377 DELEIMRGTA

-411 NFSDFPPMPTEEEL
+411 NFSDFPPIPTEEEL
-425 NGRGGIPTSEEFS
+425 NGRGGRPTSEEFS

-482 PFTSSPVPSLTP
+482 PFTSSPVPSLSP
-494 KVPKIS
+494 KVSKIS
-500 APALIT
+500 APALIS

-511 APFKNPPQPLNVFNK
+511 TPFKNPPQPLNVFNK
-526 KTTTKTAPKK
+526 KTATKTASKK
-536 ITPVNTAPKLAA
+536 ITPVNTSPKLAA

-553 AQETELGENKAP
+553 AQETALGENKAP

-570 AETNNRPID
+570 AEPNNQPID

-604 KVVGESEPANNV
+604 KMVGESEPANNV

-640 KEEPVNHTT
+640 KEESANHTT
-649 LILAMLAIGV
+649 LILAMLAMGV
-659 FSLGAVIKI
+659 FSLGAFIKI